1 MSWKDK
7 KSKRG
12 SLAVSDAEVQAAM
25 PKTRLQ
31 LREKM
36 VNDGVLS
43 RNRTSLVDLRSTSSR
58 NKLPTQIGSSLSRTE
73 NRPTGK
79 PRTFFFGKNSEFSR
93 RVCSGY
99 EVPSY
104 MSDKQK
110 QRIANDPIR
119 ALKYGGQLAGF
130 SDDFNKAWLY

>member
-1 MSWKDK
+1 M
-7 KSKRG
+7 
-12 SLAVSDAEVQAAM
+12 SDAEVQAAM

-36 VNDGVLS
+36 VNDGVLQ

-79 PRTFFFGKNSEFSR
+79 RRTKFLVRIRKFQDEFVQDMKFHPICLTSKNSESPMIQF
-93 RVCSGY
+93 G
-99 EVPSY
+99 P
-104 MSDKQK
+104 
-110 QRIANDPIR
+110 
-119 ALKYGGQLAGF
+119 
-130 SDDFNKAWLY
+130 

>member
-1 MSWKDK
+1 M
-7 KSKRG
+7 
-12 SLAVSDAEVQAAM
+12 SDAEVQAAM

-79 PRTFFFGKNSEFSR
+79 RKIFGGNSEISR
-93 RVCSGY
+93 RICSGY

-119 ALKYGGQLAGF
+119 ALKYGSQLTGF
-130 SDDFNKAWLY
+130 SDDFNKARLYNSVSY